1 MSLLD
6 GVRHVLRSVI
16 SRNRADDETR
26 EELAFHLQ
34 RQTEKHIADGH
45 SPTDAARLA
54 ALELGGAQRWREETA
69 ATRRGGALFDII
81 GDTRLAVRALVARP
95 AFAFSAIATTAIGI
109 GAGVAIFALADGTL
123 LRPLPFPDPARLMSV
138 SLRMPRGATRVDM
151 TWSYPKFVLFRDRQ
165 RVFSALALHSSET
178 VVLSADDGAQ
188 RVSAEM
194 ASAELFTMLGA
205 SPLFGRTYTAA
216 EDRIGG
222 PSDVV
227 VLSEG
232 LWRSRF
238 GGRRDA
244 IGDVLTVSG
253 KKRTVIGVMPADFR
267 GLSGDAQLWLPI
279 LGRGAASWPRAA
291 GAHNMELLARLND
304 GVSPTTAKLAT
315 DALGTQI
322 DAAYPDVDGHWGAA
336 AYELN
341 ALRVNP
347 AITRSIR
354 LLAIAVALVVAIV
367 CVNLGTLLLTRSAG
381 RRREL
386 AIRAAL
392 GAGRGRL
399 IRQLITESAA
409 LVAIGTIVGVGL
421 GWSAV
426 RVLALT
432 LPLSAPTTSSGTDLT
447 RLSFSDVGLTSAS
460 IVFALVIGAAMAIG
474 IGFMSAARVTGDGA
488 WRSRCG
494 RAAARRRRDRAASS
508 PRMAWSSP
516 RSVSH

>member
-1 MSLLD
+1 
-6 GVRHVLRSVI
+6 
-16 SRNRADDETR
+16 
-26 EELAFHLQ
+26 
-34 RQTEKHIADGH
+34 
-45 SPTDAARLA
+45 
-54 ALELGGAQRWREETA
+54 
-69 ATRRGGALFDII
+69 
-81 GDTRLAVRALVARP
+81 
-95 AFAFSAIATTAIGI
+95 
-109 GAGVAIFALADGTL
+109 
-123 LRPLPFPDPARLMSV
+123 
-138 SLRMPRGATRVDM
+138 
-151 TWSYPKFVLFRDRQ
+151 
-165 RVFSALALHSSET
+165 
-178 VVLSADDGAQ
+178 
-188 RVSAEM
+188 M
-194 ASAELFTMLGA
+194 ASAELFAMLGA
-205 SPLFGRTYTAA
+205 SPLFGRTYTGA
-216 EDRIGG
+216 EDRVGG

-244 IGDVLTVSG
+244 IGDVLTIGG

-267 GLSGDAQLWLPI
+267 GLSGDAQLWLPVP
-279 LGRGAASWPRAA
+279 GARSVSALQAA

-304 GVSPTTAKLAT
+304 GVSATTAKLAT

-322 DAAYPDVDGHWGAA
+322 DAAFPDVDGHWGAA

-354 LLAIAVALVVAIV
+354 LLAIAVALVLAIV
-367 CVNLGTLLLTRSAG
+367 CVNLGTLLLTRSAA
-381 RRREL
+381 RRQEL

-409 LVAIGTIVGVGL
+409 LVAIGTIVGLGL
-421 GWSAV
+421 GWGAV

-447 RLSFSDVGLTSAS
+447 RLSFSDVGLTGAS

-474 IGFMSAARVTGDGA
+474 IGFASRGARDRRRTCA
-488 WRSRCG
+488 
-494 RAAARRRRDRAASS
+494 RAAAERRFVGNRDRADSS
-508 PRMAWSSP
+508 RRMVWSSR
-516 RSVSH
+516 RSVWH